1 MWLKLLFPMLALIA
15 GMAVAVQ
22 GQING
27 GLGKKIGVIEVG
39 TEKVQYLN

>member
-1 MWLKLLFPMLALIA
+1 MFIHIRRMEMWLKLLFPMLALIA

-27 GLGKKIGVIEVG
+27 GLGKKMV
-39 TEKVQYLN
+39 